1 MSAAKAEPIA
11 KEAIAV
17 IARDFTKLRLVFTS
31 VLKWLT
37 TGTTVWR
44 HCDKSMTLKVIAY

>member
-37 TGTTVWR
+37 TEKTVWR
-44 HCDKSMTLKVIAY
+44 QCDRGMTLKVNAY